1 MCPKIWVAKL
11 LSVYLLTAL
20 HTQSESNMNGHS
32 YEQLLKSKH
41 RLSLLLF
48 LFLNA
53 SSSIFNMLLP
63 AHNTPKLTIPVVMI
77 AIISIVG
84 LLYIAFFPKNHA
96 IKLNLFAFFF
106 GILWAW
112 QVTLKYEY
120 LGRDENNFLLISLF
134 TIFFI
139 STIALSDNFIAF
151 CLHSAPAAIAVIV
164 LDDFQNIFRIIFTI
178 MLPLIGFCLHHLML
192 RRSDEFTR
200 KLVDHLYDERE
211 KFSDLSMIDPLT
223 GLYNRRGLENR
234 LGMLLAQSPGNH
246 YVLLLDIDHFKAYN
260 DNYGHTMGDQALV
273 RVAAAIRDAVRSR
286 DIVVRY
292 GGEEFLVLL
301 THVSEEYASQ
311 LAERVRQRVLGLDI
325 PHVFNHKVSTTVTLS
340 AGISPLHPTDL
351 GASLKAADEA
361 LYQAKKNG
369 RNKVEFA
376 SDTLTNAES
385 VH

>member
-1 MCPKIWVAKL
+1 MFICL
-11 LSVYLLTAL
+11 RTAL
-20 HTQSESNMNGHS
+20 HTQSEFNMNGHS
-32 YEQLLKSKH
+32 YDQLLKSKH

-63 AHNTPKLTIPVVMI
+63 AHHTPAFTLPVVLI
-77 AIISIVG
+77 AILSISA
-84 LLYIAFFPKNHA
+84 LLFIIFFSKDYAN
-96 IKLNLFAFFF
+96 KLNIFAFVL
-106 GILWAW
+106 GILWTW
-112 QVTLKYEY
+112 QIILKYEY

-151 CLHSAPAAIAVIV
+151 CLHSAPAAIAVIL
-164 LDDFQNIFRIIFTI
+164 LDDFQNIFRIIFTV

-200 KLVDHLYDERE
+200 KLVAHLYNERE

-223 GLYNRRGLENR
+223 NLYNRRGLESK
-234 LGMLLAQSPGNH
+234 LESLLTQSPGNH

-340 AGISPLHPTDL
+340 AGISPLQPLDL
-351 GASLKAADEA
+351 PASLKAADEA
-361 LYQAKKNG
+361 LYQAKKDG
-369 RNKVEFA
+369 RNKVAFA
-376 SDTLTNAES
+376 SDTLTNVES

>member
-1 MCPKIWVAKL
+1 M
-11 LSVYLLTAL
+11 
-20 HTQSESNMNGHS
+20 QSELNMNSHS
-32 YEQLLKSKH
+32 YDQLLKSKH

-53 SSSIFNMLLP
+53 ASAIFSMILP
-63 AHNTPKLTIPVVMI
+63 SPEVPAVTLPLVMI
-77 AIISIVG
+77 MVIS
-84 LLYIAFFPKNHA
+84 LSIAAYFIFISKNYVD
-96 IKLNLFAFFF
+96 KLNLFSIIM

-112 QVTLKYEY
+112 QIILKYEY
-120 LGRDENNFLLISLF
+120 LGTNENNYLLLSLF

-139 STIALSDNFIAF
+139 STIALSDNFLAF
-151 CLHSAPAAIAVIV
+151 CLHTAPAALTVIF

-178 MLPLIGFCLHHLML
+178 MLPLIGFSLHHLML
-192 RRSDEFTR
+192 RRSDDFTR
-200 KLVDHLYDERE
+200 KLVARLYNERE

-223 GLYNRRGLENR
+223 SLYNRRGLENK
-234 LGMLLAQSPGNH
+234 LETLLAQSPGNH

-311 LAERVRQRVLGLDI
+311 LAERVRERVLGLDI

-340 AGISPLHPTDL
+340 AGISPLQPYDL
-351 GASLKAADEA
+351 ASSLKAADEA
-361 LYQAKKNG
+361 LYRAKKDG
-369 RNKVEFA
+369 RNKVAFA
-376 SDTLTNAES
+376 EDKLSKIES
-385 VH
+385 SP